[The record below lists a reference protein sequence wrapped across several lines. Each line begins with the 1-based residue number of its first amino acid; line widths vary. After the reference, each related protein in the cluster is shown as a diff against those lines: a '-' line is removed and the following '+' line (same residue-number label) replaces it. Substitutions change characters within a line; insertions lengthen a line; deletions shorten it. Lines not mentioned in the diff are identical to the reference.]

1 MSPETASL
9 TPMDRAP
16 KDPRQPVAGPGQWPR
31 QAPEF
36 AAGEAPR
43 HVAIIMDGMG
53 AGPMNG
59 GLRAQKATGPVSMRF
74 SIQSPGLSTPVCAIY
89 PSTLSRR
96 KTGSV
101 RPQRSA
107 SS

>member
-1 MSPETASL
+1 MSPEFAQL

-36 AAGEAPR
+36 AAGEVPR
-43 HVAIIMDGMG
+43 HVAIIMDG
-53 AGPMNG
+53 NG
-59 GLRAQKATGPVSMRF
+59 RWANDRGLPRDIEPASMRF
-74 SIQSPGLSTPVCAIY
+74 STQSPGPSTRECVIFPSTP
-89 PSTLSRR
+89 SRR
-96 KTGSV
+96 KTGSA